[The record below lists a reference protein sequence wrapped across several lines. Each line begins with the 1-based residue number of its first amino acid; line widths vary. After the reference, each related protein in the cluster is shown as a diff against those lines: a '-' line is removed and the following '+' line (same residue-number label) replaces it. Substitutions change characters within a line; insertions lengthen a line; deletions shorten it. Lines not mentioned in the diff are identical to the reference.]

1 MRTKLTL
8 ALAACAALA
17 ISPAAL
23 AQSKDTKDPSSQAQ
37 QKKGGKSS
45 LDRADRKHFR
55 EIAQANMAEVQAGK
69 LAQTKASSDEVK
81 KFAQHMVDDHSK
93 MLKEQETMA
102 QSKGVSLPKEP
113 GKSEKSALKKLQSA
127 SGAQFDKSY
136 MQQMVKDHEKA
147 LKLVQDTAKG
157 AKDPE
162 LKQAAEQAAPEIQKH
177 LDEAKEIAGKTS
189 KSG

>member
-1 MRTKLTL
+1 MRTRLTL
-8 ALAACAALA
+8 ALATCAVLA
-17 ISPAAL
+17 TSTGVL
-23 AQSKDTKDPSSQAQ
+23 AQSK
-37 QKKGGKSS
+37 KSS

-69 LAQTKASSDEVK
+69 LAQSKASSDEVK
-81 KFAQHMVDDHSK
+81 KFAQHMVEDHGK

-102 QSKGVSLPKEP
+102 QAKGVSLPKDP
-113 GKSEKSALKKLQSA
+113 GKAEKSALKKLRSA
-127 SGAQFDKSY
+127 SGEQFDRGY

-162 LKQAAEQAAPEIQKH
+162 LKHAAETAAPEIEKH
-177 LDEAKEIAGKTS
+177 LEMAKQIAGK
-189 KSG
+189 K

>member
-8 ALAACAALA
+8 ALAACAALCA
-17 ISPAAL
+17 SSGVL
-23 AQSKDTKDPSSQAQ
+23 AQSSDTKSPSTTKSEH
-37 QKKGGKSS
+37 KKSS
-45 LDRADRKHFR
+45 LDRADRRHFR
-55 EIAQANMAEVQAGK
+55 DIAQANMAEVQAGK
-69 LAQTKASSDEVK
+69 VAQAKASSDEVK

-102 QSKGVSLPKEP
+102 QSKGVALPKEAS
-113 GKSEKSALKKLQSA
+113 KAEKSALKKLQSA

-147 LKLVQDTAKG
+147 LKLVQDTAKS

-189 KSG
+189 

>member
-8 ALAACAALA
+8 ALAASAVLAA
-17 ISPAAL
+17 SSGVL
-23 AQSKDTKDPSSQAQ
+23 AQSKDTKDSSPRAEQS
-37 QKKGGKSS
+37 KTSKGS
-45 LDRADRKHFR
+45 LAREDRKHFR
-55 EIAQANMAEVQAGK
+55 EIAQANMTEVEAGK
-69 LAQTKASSDEVK
+69 LAQNKASSDEVK

-102 QSKGVSLPKEP
+102 QAKGVSLPKEP

-127 SGAQFDKSY
+127 SGAQFDRSY

-147 LKLVQDTAKG
+147 LKLVQNTAKS

-177 LDEAKEIAGKTS
+177 LDEAKEIAGKQ
-189 KSG
+189 SG

>member
-8 ALAACAALA
+8 ALAACAALFA
-17 ISPAAL
+17 TSGAF
-23 AQSKDTKDPSSQAQ
+23 AQSKEAKDPSTQVG
-37 QKKGGKSS
+37 QKKGSKSS

-69 LAQTKASSDEVK
+69 VAQTKASSDEVK

-93 MLKEQETMA
+93 MLKEQQTMA
-102 QSKGVSLPKEP
+102 QSKGVALPKEP
-113 GKSEKSALKKLQSA
+113 GKAEKSSLKKLQSA

-147 LKLVQDTAKG
+147 LKLVQDTAKS

-189 KSG
+189 

>member
-8 ALAACAALA
+8 ALAASAALA
-17 ISPAAL
+17 IPPGVL
-23 AQSKDTKDPSSQAQ
+23 AQSSDTKSPSTKTEQR
-37 QKKGGKSS
+37 SS
-45 LDRADRKHFR
+45 LDRADRRHFR
-55 EIAQANMAEVQAGK
+55 QIAQANMAEVQAGK
-69 LAQTKASSDEVK
+69 VAQAKAGSDEVK
-81 KFAQHMVDDHSK
+81 RFAQHMVDDHSK

-102 QSKGVSLPKEP
+102 QSKGVALPKEP
-113 GKSEKSALKKLQSA
+113 GRSEKSALKKLQSA

-147 LKLVQDTAKG
+147 LKLVQDTAKS

-189 KSG
+189 

>member
-1 MRTKLTL
+1 MRMKLTL
-8 ALAACAALA
+8 ALAACAALFATTGA
-17 ISPAAL
+17 IG
-23 AQSKDTKDPSSQAQ
+23 QSKDTKDPSTQT
-37 QKKGGKSS
+37 QKKGSKSS

-69 LAQTKASSDEVK
+69 LAQSKASSNDVK

-102 QSKGVSLPKEP
+102 QSKGVALPKEP
-113 GKSEKSALKKLQSA
+113 GKAEKSALKKLQSE

-147 LKLVQDTAKG
+147 LKLVQDTAKT
-157 AKDPE
+157 AKDAE
-162 LKQAAEQAAPEIQKH
+162 LKQAAEKAAPEVQQH
-177 LDEAKEIAGKTS
+177 LDMAKQLAS
-189 KSG
+189 QKSG

>member
-8 ALAACAALA
+8 ALAACAALCV
-17 ISPAAL
+17 SSGGL
-23 AQSKDTKDPSSQAQ
+23 AQSSDTKSTSTKSE
-37 QKKGGKSS
+37 QKKSS

-69 LAQTKASSDEVK
+69 VAQTKASSDEVK

-93 MLKEQETMA
+93 MLKEQESIA

-113 GKSEKSALKKLQSA
+113 ARSEKSALKKLQSA

-136 MQQMVKDHEKA
+136 MQQMVKDHQKA
-147 LKLVQDTAKG
+147 LKLVQDTAKS

-189 KSG
+189 QSG

>member
-1 MRTKLTL
+1 
-8 ALAACAALA
+8 
-17 ISPAAL
+17 
-23 AQSKDTKDPSSQAQ
+23 
-37 QKKGGKSS
+37 
-45 LDRADRKHFR
+45 
-55 EIAQANMAEVQAGK
+55 V
-69 LAQTKASSDEVK
+69 AQTKASSDEVK

-102 QSKGVSLPKEP
+102 QSKGVALPKEAS
-113 GKSEKSALKKLQSA
+113 KAEKSALKKLQSA

-147 LKLVQDTAKG
+147 LKLVQDTAKS

-189 KSG
+189 QSG